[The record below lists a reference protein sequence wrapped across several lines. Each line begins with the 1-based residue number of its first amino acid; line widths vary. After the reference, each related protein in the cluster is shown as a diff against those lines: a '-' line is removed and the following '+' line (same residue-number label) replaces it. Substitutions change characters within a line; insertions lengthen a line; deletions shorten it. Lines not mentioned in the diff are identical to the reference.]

1 MCIFRFAHCIN
12 LEFYVDIV
20 NVLDKLLN
28 EDWLEYREQL
38 HCIQTVFSI
47 LSGQGDTLNLDP
59 TRFYNRLYK
68 HLLTLNVASKKSEY
82 IIDLIT
88 TLSNALIKRR
98 KKITNKRTLGFV
110 KRLATLS
117 LQLSHD
123 GSLGCLS
130 IIRNIM
136 QLNSRIDIL
145 LDFDTSIGEGK
156 FQAEID
162 DPEYSN
168 AGSTALYELSLLT
181 RHYHPVVN
189 KFAKNIS
196 HGVPTSGEGNLLGEY
211 SK

>member
-1 MCIFRFAHCIN
+1 M
-12 LEFYVDIV
+12 DIV
-20 NVLDKLLN
+20 NVLDNLLN
-28 EDWLEYREQL
+28 EDWLGYREQL
-38 HCIQTVFSI
+38 HCIQTVFAI
-47 LSGQGDTLNLDP
+47 LSGQGESLNLDP

-68 HLLTLNVASKKSEY
+68 HLFTLNVASKNSGC
-82 IIDLIT
+82 IVDLIK
-88 TLSNALIKRR
+88 TLTDALIKRR

-123 GSLGCLS
+123 GSLGCLG
-130 IIRNIM
+130 IIKNIV
-136 QLNSRIDIL
+136 QLNSQIDIL
-145 LDFDTSIGEGK
+145 LDFDTSVGEGK

-181 RHYHPVVN
+181 RHYHPIVS

-196 HGVPTSGEGNLLGEY
+196 YGIPTSGEGSLSGEY